1 LFEESFQPPDA
12 ASRLRRIAFISLA
25 TFIATQLYFTIA
37 PLLGASPVVFYAVD
51 AIALFGFLF
60 GVIASIRIALRETL
74 HRRAIITLVAGLAC
88 ACLNAW
94 VFAQMTFPWL

>member
-1 LFEESFQPPDA
+1 MFEESFQPPDA

-25 TFIATQLYFTIA
+25 TFIATQIYFTVA
-37 PLLGASPVVFYAVD
+37 TLMRVPAVLFYAVD

-60 GVIASIRIALRETL
+60 GATASIRIAIREKL
-74 HRRAIITLVAGLAC
+74 DGRAVVTFIAALAC
-88 ACLNAW
+88 AGLNAW